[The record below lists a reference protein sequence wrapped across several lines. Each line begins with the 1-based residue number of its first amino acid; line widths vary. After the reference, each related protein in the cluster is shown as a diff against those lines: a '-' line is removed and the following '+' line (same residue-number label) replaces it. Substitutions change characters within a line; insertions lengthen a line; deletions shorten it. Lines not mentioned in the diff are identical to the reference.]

1 MLTFSKYYNI
11 KIVQVNKIEYVSS
24 YTIRFPLSEI
34 FTGMVIDARGINAKL
49 PRAPKILKENGEEVY
64 GSEKEGIMFAK
75 KVFIILI
82 AISLLFF
89 YACGPKL
96 RALKVKLDTPEHH
109 VANGNKL
116 LKAGK
121 IDVAFREFN
130 IAKKLNPQF
139 SPAYVGLGLVDGF
152 RDNFKN
158 GLKTMKEA
166 RKYAQGDE
174 QKIAVNVGFMRLYI
188 MGKENVDN
196 NWLKLVEEEFDKAIL
211 IDRTVSE
218 PYFHMGLAYKM
229 SYKFRQAADQFS
241 IVLELDKGYI
251 AEADKE
257 YALVQKIER
266 AIPGSKIGEK
276 IALVEK
282 ITRADVAALFV
293 EELQIEIGIKG
304 LQPFPDHTYKPY
316 QTITRAEFAMMI
328 EDILIKLTGVDD
340 LATRFIGSVSPFPDL
355 RNDLPYFNAVMICT
369 TRGIMV
375 AKDLATGEFDP
386 TGPVSGADAL
396 LSIHL
401 LKSQL

>member
-1 MLTFSKYYNI
+1 MFVR
-11 KIVQVNKIEYVSS
+11 KIFFVLA
-24 YTIRFPLSEI
+24 TIS
-34 FTGMVIDARGINAKL
+34 V
-49 PRAPKILKENGEEVY
+49 
-64 GSEKEGIMFAK
+64 
-75 KVFIILI
+75 
-82 AISLLFF
+82 LFLF
-89 YACGPKL
+89 ACGPK
-96 RALKVKLDTPEHH
+96 AMAPKAELDTPGHH
-109 VANGNKL
+109 VTNGNKL

-121 IDVAFREFN
+121 IDIAYREFN
-130 IAKKLNPQF
+130 RAKELNPKF
-139 SPAYVGLGLVDGF
+139 SPAYVGLGLVEGF
-152 RDNFKN
+152 RNDFIK
-158 GLKTMKEA
+158 GLKTMKTA
-166 RKYAQGDE
+166 KKYARGDE

-188 MGKENVDN
+188 MGKENVDK

-211 IDRTVSE
+211 IAKDVSE

-229 SYKFRQAADQFS
+229 SYKFRQAVDQFS
-241 IVLELDKGYI
+241 RVLELDNGYI

-266 AIPGSKIGEK
+266 AMPGSKIAKK

-282 ITRADVAALFV
+282 ITRADVAALFI
-293 EELQIEIGIKG
+293 EELKVDEVFKKRMPKKFDSAFKSPEKQLETGTYVKVPQATDIDDHVLKADIDAAIEIGIKG

-375 AKDLATGEFDP
+375 AKDLATGEFDKM
-386 TGPVSGADAL
+386 GPVSGADAL
-396 LSIHL
+396 LSIRV
-401 LKSQL
+401 LKSQI

>member
-1 MLTFSKYYNI
+1 MFDR
-11 KIVQVNKIEYVSS
+11 KI
-24 YTIRFPLSEI
+24 
-34 FTGMVIDARGINAKL
+34 
-49 PRAPKILKENGEEVY
+49 
-64 GSEKEGIMFAK
+64 
-75 KVFIILI
+75 FIILA

-89 YACGPKL
+89 YACGPKPM
-96 RALKVKLDTPEHH
+96 APKAELDTPEHH

-130 IAKKLNPQF
+130 RAKELDPKF

-152 RDNFKN
+152 RNNFKN
-158 GLKTMKEA
+158 SLKTMKEA
-166 RKYAQGDE
+166 RKYARGDE
-174 QKIAVNVGFMRLYI
+174 QKIAVNVGFMRIYI
-188 MGKENVDN
+188 MGKENVDK

-211 IDRTVSE
+211 IDRALSE
-218 PYFHMGLAYKM
+218 PHFYMGLAYKM

-241 IVLELDKGYI
+241 RVLELDNGYI

-266 AIPGSKIGEK
+266 AMPGSKIGKK

-282 ITRADVAALFV
+282 ITRADVAALFI
-293 EELQIEIGIKG
+293 EELKIEIGIKG

-396 LSIHL
+396 LSIRM
-401 LKSQL
+401 LKSQI

>member
-1 MLTFSKYYNI
+1 
-11 KIVQVNKIEYVSS
+11 
-24 YTIRFPLSEI
+24 
-34 FTGMVIDARGINAKL
+34 
-49 PRAPKILKENGEEVY
+49 
-64 GSEKEGIMFAK
+64 EGIMFAK
-75 KVFIILI
+75 KVFIILV

-130 IAKKLNPQF
+130 IAKKMNPQF

-375 AKDLATGEFDP
+375 AKDLATGKFDP

>member
-1 MLTFSKYYNI
+1 
-11 KIVQVNKIEYVSS
+11 
-24 YTIRFPLSEI
+24 
-34 FTGMVIDARGINAKL
+34 
-49 PRAPKILKENGEEVY
+49 
-64 GSEKEGIMFAK
+64 MFAK
-75 KVFIILI
+75 KIFIILA
-82 AISLLFF
+82 AISLLSL
-89 YACGPKL
+89 YACGPK
-96 RALKVKLDTPEHH
+96 AMAPKAELDTPEHH
-109 VANGNKL
+109 VAVGNKL

-130 IAKKLNPQF
+130 RAKELDPKF

-166 RKYAQGDE
+166 RKYARGDE

-188 MGKENVDN
+188 MGKENVDK

-211 IDRTVSE
+211 ISKDVSE

-229 SYKFRQAADQFS
+229 SYKFRQAVDQFS
-241 IVLELDKGYI
+241 KVLELDNGYI

-266 AIPGSKIGEK
+266 AMPGSKIGKK

-282 ITRADVAALFV
+282 ITRADVAALFI
-293 EELQIEIGIKG
+293 EELKVDEIFKKRVPKKFDTEFKSPEKQLETGIYVKILPATDIDDHVLKADIDAVIEIGIKG

-355 RNDLPYFNAVMICT
+355 RNDLPYFNSVMICT

-375 AKDLATGEFDP
+375 AKNLATGEFDAI
-386 TGPVSGADAL
+386 GPVSGADAV
-396 LSIHL
+396 LSIRM
-401 LKSQL
+401 LKAQL